1 MSENNPTEPL
11 RNESAPKSL
20 EIFEMSTTE
29 NASEPVEQLLA
40 QYANPVVGDVVQD
53 PRAAQQSSV
62 EQSSVEQSSVE
73 QSTVESIQ
81 APILCNQL
89 ASRPDP
95 VATPVAESDTKP
107 KKGTKPKKP
116 KQKDSFIDLP
126 LSSEVQASVQ
136 NSGYDTPTAVQLQII
151 PHMLEGRDV
160 LAQSQTG
167 TGKTAAFALPI
178 LSRLEVG
185 RRQPPQVLVL
195 APTRELAIQV
205 TNSFSTYAACMSD
218 FAVAAIYGGQDYEP
232 QLRQLRR
239 GVHVVVGT
247 PGRVIDHIRRGT
259 LDLSGIRCLVLDEA
273 DEMLNMGFLE
283 DVQFV
288 LKQVPEQRQI
298 ALFSATLPG
307 PICDIADQYLNDP
320 VKITIKKKTMT
331 AELIR
336 QRALFVAPRDRID
349 VLTRILEVE
358 ETDGVIVFTKTRAA
372 TMTVAEQL
380 SRAGLSAIA
389 LNGDMPQNVRER
401 VIERLKSG
409 QLDVLVATDV
419 AARGLDVPR
428 ISHVFNYDLP
438 HDSQSYIHRVGRTG
452 RAGRSGE
459 AIIFLSNA
467 QRGKL
472 RLIERAT
479 KQPIEVVQPPTTDDI
494 NAMRVKRFK
503 QRIDQVTSAR
513 DLSMFKEL
521 IAEYAEESGKP
532 LEMIAAA
539 LAQIGQ
545 QGRPFLLKDQPNR
558 KKRDRSET
566 GEARTGRDRI
576 ERNGRERSDR
586 NESGSFQQRR
596 PQGGNSR
603 ADPQRTGPPE
613 LGMTRYRI
621 EVGRRDGVK
630 PGNIVGAVANEA
642 GIDGEVIGPIRIHD
656 SYSTIDLPEGMP
668 RDIYQTLR
676 RTWVAGK
683 ELRLSD
689 AGEQSGDSRPR
700 RGGNAKPN
708 DAKRAAK
715 TSGGKPLGG
724 KRFTHSKAA
733 HNGKRKKRKTK
744 A

>member
-1 MSENNPTEPL
+1 
-11 RNESAPKSL
+11 
-20 EIFEMSTTE
+20 MSTTE
-29 NASEPVEQLLA
+29 NASEPFEQLLA
-40 QYANPVVGDVVQD
+40 EYANPVVGDLVPA
-53 PRAAQQSSV
+53 PRAA
-62 EQSSVEQSSVE
+62 EQSSEE
-73 QSTVESIQ
+73 
-81 APILCNQL
+81 PILCNQPAL
-89 ASRPDP
+89 ELDP
-95 VATPVAESDTKP
+95 VAATDAEPETLS
-107 KKGTKPKKP
+107 KKDAKSKKDALSKKP
-116 KQKDSFIDLP
+116 AQEDRFIDLP
-126 LSSEVQASVQ
+126 LSSEVQAAVQ
-136 NSGYDTPTAVQLQII
+136 NSGYDKPTAVQAQII

-178 LSRLEVG
+178 LSRLEIG

-205 TNSFSTYAACMSD
+205 TNSFSTYGACMSD

-259 LDLSGIRCLVLDEA
+259 LDLSGIQCLVLDEA

-288 LKQVPEQRQI
+288 LEQVPQKRQI

-307 PICDIADQYLNDP
+307 PIRDIADRYLNDP
-320 VKITIKKKTMT
+320 VKIMIKNKTMT
-331 AELIR
+331 AESIR
-336 QRALFVAPRDRID
+336 QRALFVEPRNKID
-349 VLTRILEVE
+349 VLTRILEFE
-358 ETDGVIVFTKTRAA
+358 ETDGVIVFTKTKAA

-380 SRAGLSAIA
+380 SRTGLSAIA
-389 LNGDMPQNVRER
+389 LNGDMPQSVRER
-401 VIERLKSG
+401 TIERLKAG
-409 QLDVLVATDV
+409 QLNILVATDV
-419 AARGLDVPR
+419 AARGLDVSR
-428 ISHVFNYDLP
+428 ISHVFNFDLP

-472 RLIERAT
+472 RLIEKAT
-479 KQPIEVVQPPTTDDI
+479 NQPIEVVQPPTTDDI

-503 QRIDQVTSAR
+503 HRIDQVTGAR

-558 KKRDRSET
+558 KQRDRSET
-566 GEARTGRDRI
+566 GAARSGRNHV
-576 ERNGRERSDR
+576 ERNGRERFDR
-586 NESGSFQQRR
+586 NDSGSFEQRR
-596 PQGGNSR
+596 SQRGNGR
-603 ADPQRTGPPE
+603 ADAQHTGPPE
-613 LGMTRYRI
+613 PGMNRYRI
-621 EVGRRDGVK
+621 EVGRDDGVK
-630 PGNIVGAVANEA
+630 PGNIVGAIANEA
-642 GIDGEVIGPIRIHD
+642 GIDGEFIGPIRIHD

-668 RDIYQTLR
+668 RDIYQTLQH
-676 RTWVAGK
+676 TWVAGK
-683 ELRLSD
+683 QLQLSD
-689 AGEQSGDSRPR
+689 ASDASSDGRPQHGSDGHR
-700 RGGNAKPN
+700 K
-708 DAKRAAK
+708 AKRNGPK
-715 TSGGKPLGG
+715 RGGKPVAG
-724 KRFTHSKAA
+724 KSFAHGKAA
-733 HNGKRKKRKTK
+733 HNGKRKKRKAK

>member
-1 MSENNPTEPL
+1 
-11 RNESAPKSL
+11 
-20 EIFEMSTTE
+20 
-29 NASEPVEQLLA
+29 
-40 QYANPVVGDVVQD
+40 
-53 PRAAQQSSV
+53 
-62 EQSSVEQSSVE
+62 
-73 QSTVESIQ
+73 
-81 APILCNQL
+81 
-89 ASRPDP
+89 
-95 VATPVAESDTKP
+95 
-107 KKGTKPKKP
+107 
-116 KQKDSFIDLP
+116 
-126 LSSEVQASVQ
+126 
-136 NSGYDTPTAVQLQII
+136 
-151 PHMLEGRDV
+151 MLEGRDV

-178 LSRLEVG
+178 LSRLDVG
-185 RRQPPQVLVL
+185 RRKPPQVLVL

-205 TNSFSTYAACMSD
+205 TNSFSTYAACMPD

-259 LDLSGIRCLVLDEA
+259 LDLSGIQCLVLDEA

-288 LKQVPEQRQI
+288 LKQVPQQRQI

-307 PICDIADQYLNDP
+307 PIRDIADQYLNDP

-331 AELIR
+331 AESIR
-336 QRALFVAPRDRID
+336 QRALFVAPRDKID

-358 ETDGVIVFTKTRAA
+358 ETDGVIVFTKTKAA

-389 LNGDMPQNVRER
+389 LNGDMPQTVRER
-401 VIERLKSG
+401 AIERLKSG

-521 IAEYAEESGKP
+521 IAEYAAESGKP

-558 KKRDRSET
+558 KQRDRSET
-566 GEARTGRDRI
+566 GEAR
-576 ERNGRERSDR
+576 
-586 NESGSFQQRR
+586 
-596 PQGGNSR
+596 
-603 ADPQRTGPPE
+603 
-613 LGMTRYRI
+613 
-621 EVGRRDGVK
+621 
-630 PGNIVGAVANEA
+630 
-642 GIDGEVIGPIRIHD
+642 IGP
-656 SYSTIDLPEGMP
+656 
-668 RDIYQTLR
+668 
-676 RTWVAGK
+676 
-683 ELRLSD
+683 
-689 AGEQSGDSRPR
+689 
-700 RGGNAKPN
+700 
-708 DAKRAAK
+708 
-715 TSGGKPLGG
+715 
-724 KRFTHSKAA
+724 
-733 HNGKRKKRKTK
+733 
-744 A
+744 